1 MPLDA
6 QLDALAQ
13 IYHVLSDT
21 LENKALACHRGC
33 SPCCTQNVVMTTLEG
48 YQIITHLD
56 QSQKA
61 DLLDRLSALT
71 GAPVRLPESTINELA
86 RQSTENDA
94 VSEKEDPKGRERCPL
109 LQGDICTIYVARPLA
124 CRMMVSTKDCRM
136 TGFARMDPFL
146 LSAGNVFMQ
155 FTEHIDPNGWTGNL
169 VDVLSY
175 LLNDKNRHA
184 YETGTTNKG
193 SSHML
198 SNHPLTV
205 LMVPPEHRRQ
215 IAPILQTLNPA
226 IGDI

>member
-6 QLDALAQ
+6 QLDALAR

-33 SPCCTQNVVMTTLEG
+33 SPCCTQNVAMTTLEG

-56 QSQKA
+56 QPQKA
-61 DLLDRLSALT
+61 DLLDRLSALADT
-71 GAPVRLPESTINELA
+71 PARLPKSSINELA
-86 RQSTENDA
+86 RQCTDHTA
-94 VSEKEDPKGRERCPL
+94 VSEKEDTKGGGRCPL
-109 LQGDICTIYVARPLA
+109 LQGDICTIYAVRPLA

-136 TGFARMDPFL
+136 TGFARMDPFF
-146 LSAGNVFMQ
+146 LSAGNVFME
-155 FTEHIDPNGWTGNL
+155 FTEHIDSNGWTGNL

-175 LLNDKNRHA
+175 LLIEKNRHS
-184 YETGTTNKG
+184 YETGTINKG
-193 SSHML
+193 SSRML

-215 IAPILQTLNPA
+215 ITPILQMLNPA